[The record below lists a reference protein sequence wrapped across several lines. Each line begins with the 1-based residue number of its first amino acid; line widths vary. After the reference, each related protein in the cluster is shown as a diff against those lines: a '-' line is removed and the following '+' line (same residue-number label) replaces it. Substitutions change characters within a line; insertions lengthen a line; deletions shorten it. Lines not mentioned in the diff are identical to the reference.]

1 MTGLTRWCF
10 HRRYVVIGL
19 WVAVL
24 AALFGSSVA
33 AGSGYSNAFNLP
45 HTDST
50 KALSL
55 LQGALPAQAGD
66 ADQVV
71 VHVARGTIGNPAIQ
85 ARITGMLTQ
94 VQALPSVAA
103 VSSMYGAGASE
114 RVSRDGR
121 TAYATVMFTAQA
133 DRLALPDIRRVIA
146 TAQGAR
152 QSGLQVELA
161 GPAIDQALG
170 TPPSTTEVFGIAAAA
185 VILLIAFGSLLAMVL
200 PLLIAVAALGAA
212 LLSVGLLAHLI
223 KLSTTAPTLAALI
236 GLGVGIDYA
245 LFIVTRHRAALQA
258 GHPPQD
264 AAVLAMNTSGRAVLF
279 AGGTVVV
286 ALLGLLVL
294 RVGFLGGLGV
304 GAAVAVLWTV
314 AAATTLL
321 PAMLGAFGSRLLPRR
336 GRPAAAPARA
346 AAVPARAASSFSAGG
361 GVAGSR
367 PVAAALSGGAAT
379 DAAVGDGLW
388 ARWAALVARRKLIL
402 SAITLAVIAALAVPA
417 LSLRLGSSDAGNAA
431 EAATTRQAY
440 DLLAT
445 GFGPGSN
452 GPLQLVAALTSP
464 ADSRALNALVNA
476 LRVTPGVA
484 AVSAAPVQLGATLG
498 IVTVVPTS
506 SPQDKATT
514 ELITRIRKQTVPAAE
529 RGSTLR
535 VYIGGPTATF
545 GDFAAIL
552 VNKLPL
558 FLAVIIGL
566 GCLLLLVAFRSIVVP
581 LTAALMNLLAAAAS
595 FGVVVAVF
603 QWGWG
608 ASLIGIGKPG
618 PVDAFVPVI
627 MLAILFGLSM
637 DYQVFLVSR
646 MQEEWEHSH
655 DNVRAV
661 QVGQAITGRIITAA
675 ALIMMAVFASFIF
688 GGNRV
693 IAEFGV
699 GLTAAV
705 AIDAFLLRT
714 VLVPALMHTFGPSN
728 WWLPGWL
735 DQRLP
740 HLAVEPADPALPQQ
754 RRALETPSVPAG
766 R

>member
-1 MTGLTRWCF
+1 MTGLARWCF
-10 HRRYVVIGL
+10 RHRYTVIGL

-24 AALFGSSVA
+24 LALFGSSVA

-71 VHVARGTIGNPAIQ
+71 VHVASGTVRDPAVQ
-85 ARITGMLTQ
+85 TRVAGMLTK
-94 VQALPSVAA
+94 VGSLRSVAG
-103 VSSMYGAGASE
+103 VRSMYGAQAGAQ
-114 RVSRDGR
+114 VSRDGR

-133 DRLALPDIRRVIA
+133 DRLALPDIRKVIA
-146 TAQGAR
+146 TAQAAR
-152 QSGLQVELA
+152 QRGLQVELA
-161 GPAIDQALG
+161 GPAVDQALG

-200 PLLIAVAALGAA
+200 PLLIAVAALGAG
-212 LLSVGLLAHLI
+212 LLSVGLLAHLV

-245 LFIVTRHRAALQA
+245 LFIVTRHRAGLQA
-258 GHPPQD
+258 GHPPEE
-264 AAVLAMNTSGRAVLF
+264 AAARAMNTSGRAVLF

-294 RVGFLGGLGV
+294 RVGFLGGLGI

-321 PAMLGAFGSRLLPRR
+321 PAMLGVFGNRLLPRR
-336 GRPAAAPARA
+336 ARRA
-346 AAVPARAASSFSAGG
+346 AALAGG
-361 GVAGSR
+361 ALTAAGG
-367 PVAAALSGGAAT
+367 PAMAAPSGSATADTDT

-388 ARWAALVARRKLIL
+388 ARWAALVARHKLVL
-402 SAITLAVIAALAVPA
+402 SVATLAVIAALAVPT
-417 LSLRLGSSDAGNAA
+417 LSLRLGASDAGNAA
-431 EAATTRQAY
+431 KTATTRQAY
-440 DLLAT
+440 DLLSA

-452 GPLQLVAALTSP
+452 GPLELVASLRTPGDTQALTELV
-464 ADSRALNALVNA
+464 RAL
-476 LRVTPGVA
+476 RTTRGVA
-484 AVSAAPVQLGATLG
+484 AVIAAPTRPGATLG
-498 IVTVVPTS
+498 VVTVVPTS
-506 SPQDKATT
+506 APQDKATT
-514 ELITRIRKQTVPAAE
+514 NLITRIRDRVVPAAE

-535 VYIGGPTATF
+535 VYVGGPTATF
-545 GDFAAIL
+545 EDFASIL
-552 VNKLPL
+552 VDKLPL
-558 FLAVIIGL
+558 FLGVIIGL
-566 GCLLLLVAFRSIVVP
+566 GCLLLMIAFRSIVVP

-608 ASLIGIGKPG
+608 ASLIGIGKSG
-618 PVDAFVPVI
+618 PVDAFVPVV

-646 MQEEWEHSH
+646 MQEEWQHSR
-655 DNVRAV
+655 NNARAV
-661 QVGQAITGRIITAA
+661 KVGQAITGRIITAA

-693 IAEFGV
+693 IAEFGI

-714 VLVPALMHTFGPSN
+714 VLVPALMHTFGRSN

-735 DQRLP
+735 DRRLP
-740 HLAVEPADPALPQQ
+740 HLAVDPADTPLPQQ
-754 RRALETPSVPAG
+754 RRAPEAPAVPVH

>member
-1 MTGLTRWCF
+1 MTGLARWCF
-10 HRRYVVIGL
+10 RHRYTVIGL

-24 AALFGSSVA
+24 IALFGSSVA

-45 HTDST
+45 NTDST

-66 ADQVV
+66 ADQIV
-71 VHVARGTIGNPAIQ
+71 VHVASGTVRDPAVQ
-85 ARITGMLTQ
+85 ARVASMLTQ
-94 VQALPSVAA
+94 VAELRSVAG
-103 VSSMYGAGASE
+103 VSSMYGPQGSAQ
-114 RVSRDGR
+114 VSSDGR
-121 TAYATVMFTAQA
+121 TAYATVMFDAQA
-133 DRLALPDIRRVIA
+133 DRLAVADIDRVIG
-146 TAQGAR
+146 TAQAAR
-152 QSGLQVELA
+152 RAGLQVELA
-161 GPAIDQALG
+161 GPAIDQAVG
-170 TPPSTTEVFGIAAAA
+170 TSPSTTEVFGIAAAA
-185 VILLIAFGSLLAMVL
+185 VILLIAFGSLLAMLL
-200 PLLIAVAALGAA
+200 PLLIAVAALGAG
-212 LLSVGLLAHLI
+212 LLSVGLLAHVV

-245 LFIVTRHRAALQA
+245 LFVVTRHRANLEA
-258 GHPPQD
+258 GHTPEES
-264 AAVLAMNTSGRAVLF
+264 AVRAMNTSGRAVLF

-294 RVGFLGGLGV
+294 RVGFLGGLGI

-314 AAATTLL
+314 AAAITLL
-321 PAMLGAFGSRLLPRR
+321 PAMLGAFGGRLLPRR
-336 GRPAAAPARA
+336 ARR
-346 AAVPARAASSFSAGG
+346 AR
-361 GVAGSR
+361 
-367 PVAAALSGGAAT
+367 VAAGT
-379 DAAVGDGLW
+379 AAVGGTVATDTPVGNGLW
-388 ARWAALVARRKLIL
+388 ARWAAFVARRKLVL
-402 SAITLAVIAALAVPA
+402 SVITLAVIAALAVPA
-417 LSLRLGSSDAGNAA
+417 LSLRLGSSDAGNDKTGV
-431 EAATTRQAY
+431 TTREAY
-440 DLLAT
+440 DLLAS

-452 GPLQLVAALTSP
+452 GPLQLVAELNAPGDT
-464 ADSRALNALVNA
+464 RALAGLVSA
-476 LRVTPGVA
+476 LRTTPGVA
-484 AVSAAPVQLGATLG
+484 AVRAAPTQPGATLG

-506 SPQDKATT
+506 APQDAATT
-514 ELITRIRKQTVPAAE
+514 DLITHIRDRTVPVAE

-535 VYIGGPTATF
+535 VYVGGPTATF
-545 GDFAAIL
+545 EDFAAIL

-558 FLAVIIGL
+558 FLGVIV
-566 GCLLLLVAFRSIVVP
+566 GCLLLMLAFRSIVVP
-581 LTAALMNLLAAAAS
+581 LTAALMNLLAAGAS

-608 ASLIGIGKPG
+608 ASLLGIGKTG

-646 MQEEWEHSH
+646 MLEEWEHGH
-655 DNVRAV
+655 DNGRAV

-714 VLVPALMHTFGPSN
+714 VLVPALMHTFGPAN
-728 WWLPGWL
+728 WWLPAWL
-735 DQRLP
+735 DRRLP
-740 HLAVEPADPALPQQ
+740 HLAVDPADTPPPQ
-754 RRALETPSVPAG
+754 RRQAPEIAAVPAHP
-766 R
+766 

>member
-1 MTGLTRWCF
+1 MTGLARWCF
-10 HRRYVVIGL
+10 RHRWTVIGL

-24 AALFGSSVA
+24 LALFGSSVA

-55 LQGALPAQAGD
+55 LQAALPAQAGD

-71 VHVARGTIGNPAIQ
+71 VHVASGTVRDPAVQ
-85 ARITGMLTQ
+85 ARVAGMLTQ
-94 VQALPSVAA
+94 VGSLRSVAG
-103 VSSMYGAGASE
+103 VSSMYAAQAAAQ
-114 RVSRDGR
+114 VSRDGR
-121 TAYATVMFTAQA
+121 TGYATVMFTAQA
-133 DRLALPDIRRVIA
+133 DRLAVPDIRKVIA
-146 TAQGAR
+146 TAQAAR
-152 QSGLQVELA
+152 QPGLQVELA

-170 TPPSTTEVFGIAAAA
+170 PPPSTTEVFGIAAAA

-200 PLLIAVAALGAA
+200 PLLIAVAALGAG
-212 LLSVGLLAHLI
+212 LLSVGLLAHLVR
-223 KLSTTAPTLAALI
+223 LSTTAPTLAALI

-245 LFIVTRHRAALQA
+245 LFIVTRHRAGLQA
-258 GHPPQD
+258 GHLPEE
-264 AAVLAMNTSGRAVLF
+264 AAARAMNTSGRAVLF

-294 RVGFLGGLGV
+294 RVGFLGGLGI

-321 PAMLGAFGSRLLPRR
+321 PAMLGVFGNRLLPRR
-336 GRPAAAPARA
+336 ARHTAAATVAGGDEAATATLTDRPA
-346 AAVPARAASSFSAGG
+346 SGY
-361 GVAGSR
+361 
-367 PVAAALSGGAAT
+367 LSGSATTNTSADTAT

-388 ARWAALVARRKLIL
+388 ARWAALVARRKLVL
-402 SAITLAVIAALAVPA
+402 SVATLAVIAALAVPT
-417 LSLRLGSSDAGNAA
+417 LSLRLGASDAGNAPKT
-431 EAATTRQAY
+431 ATTRQAY
-440 DLLAT
+440 DLLSA

-452 GPLQLVAALTSP
+452 GPLELVALLRTPGDTQALTELV
-464 ADSRALNALVNA
+464 RAL
-476 LRVTPGVA
+476 RTTRGVA
-484 AVSAAPVQLGATLG
+484 AVIAAPTQPGATLG
-498 IVTVVPTS
+498 VVTVVPTS
-506 SPQDKATT
+506 APQDKATN
-514 ELITRIRKQTVPAAE
+514 ELITRIRGVTVPAAE

-535 VYIGGPTATF
+535 VYVGGPTATF
-545 GDFAAIL
+545 EDFAAIL

-558 FLAVIIGL
+558 FLGVIIGL
-566 GCLLLLVAFRSIVVP
+566 GCLLLMVAFRSIVVP
-581 LTAALMNLLAAAAS
+581 LTAALMNLLAAGAS

-608 ASLIGIGKPG
+608 ASLLGIGKSG

-646 MQEEWEHSH
+646 MQEEWEHSR
-655 DNVRAV
+655 NNARAV
-661 QVGQAITGRIITAA
+661 KVGQAITGRIITAA

-714 VLVPALMHTFGPSN
+714 VLVPALMHTFGRSN
-728 WWLPGWL
+728 WWLPAWL
-735 DQRLP
+735 DHRLP
-740 HLAVEPADPALPQQ
+740 HLAADPGDTPLPQQ
-754 RRALETPSVPAG
+754 RRAPEVPAVPVH